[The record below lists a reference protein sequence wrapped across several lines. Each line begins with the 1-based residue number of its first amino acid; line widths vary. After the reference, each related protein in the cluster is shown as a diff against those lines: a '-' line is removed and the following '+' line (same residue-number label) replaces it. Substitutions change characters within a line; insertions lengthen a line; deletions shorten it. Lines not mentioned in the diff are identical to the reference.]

1 MKTEQLKTAYSN
13 ISPIVCLLH
22 LFILLIISLFIG
34 AADGFAK
41 EISGYVRTS
50 SGSGI
55 EGVNVTFDNVR
66 STTTNESGYYSIGIP
81 NSWSGTSI
89 PTKDGFNFN
98 PASLSYVNVTSNLS
112 NQDYIGTQVHQANT
126 ISGYVRTSSG
136 GGINEVTLTFS
147 NGGGTDTTNSSGYC
161 SHEIAYGWSG
171 TVTPTKEDYIFD
183 PASRSYSNVT
193 TNQSNQD
200 YTGTQA
206 QPDRTISGY
215 VRTSSGNGFS
225 GVTVTFGNGGGTDT
239 TNSSGYYS
247 RNVTSGWSG
256 TVTPTREGYRFTPV
270 SRSYSDVTNNQS
282 NQNYTINTVNKLLSI
297 TINIVGS
304 GNVEIE
310 PEKNYYS
317 KGSLITMTAT
327 ANSGWLFSEWSGG
340 LDSPDNPERIFINS
354 DMTITAVFLAD
365 YDNDG
370 VSNKEENAGPI
381 DGDGNNDGILD
392 SLQSNVS
399 SLAIDNATDY
409 VVLETPPGTSIKNCK
424 AVIEPPDNNYPSG
437 VDFSYGFFS
446 FTVAGIRIG
455 GSTSVTFY
463 FPSEITFNTYS
474 KYGPTPDDPFDHW
487 YEFIFDGQTG
497 AKLNK
502 NNITL
507 HFIDGKRG
515 DDDLTENGIIVD
527 IGGPGVKAILPSEFN
542 SQSDGGGGDGYGCF
556 VGCLL

>member
-1 MKTEQLKTAYSN
+1 MKTERLKSVHSIKT
-13 ISPIVCLLH
+13 PKTCLFKY
-22 LFILLIISLFIG
+22 LFIFLIFLLSVG
-34 AADGFAK
+34 ATHGFAK
-41 EISGYVRTS
+41 TISGHVRTS

-55 EGVNVTFDNVR
+55 DGV
-66 STTTNESGYYSIGIP
+66 
-81 NSWSGTSI
+81 
-89 PTKDGFNFN
+89 
-98 PASLSYVNVTSNLS
+98 
-112 NQDYIGTQVHQANT
+112 T
-126 ISGYVRTSSG
+126 I
-136 GGINEVTLTFS
+136 TFS
-147 NGGGTDTTNSSGYC
+147 NGEESTETNSSGYYK
-161 SHEIAYGWSG
+161 EKIKKGWSG
-171 TVTPTKEDYIFD
+171 TATPSKYGYSFS
-183 PASRSYSNVT
+183 PASRSYSKVT
-193 TNQSNQD
+193 SDKKNQD

-206 QPDRTISGY
+206 QRTISGY
-215 VRTSSGNGFS
+215 VRTSSGNAFS
-225 GVTVTFGNGGGTDT
+225 GVTVTFNNGGGTDT

-247 RNVTSGWSG
+247 REVRYGWSG
-256 TVTPTREGYRFTPV
+256 TVTPARGGYRFVPV
-270 SRSYSDVTNNQS
+270 SRSYINVTADQLNQDFTDNPGS
-282 NQNYTINTVNKLLSI
+282 RLFSV

-304 GNVEIE
+304 GNVKIA
-310 PEKNYYS
+310 PDKDYYA

-327 ANSGWLFSEWSGG
+327 AKSGWLFSEWRGA
-340 LDSPDNPERIFINS
+340 LDSSDNPESISINS
-354 DMTITAVFLAD
+354 DMTITAVFIAD

-527 IGGPGVKAILPSEFN
+527 IGGPGVKANISPEFD
-542 SQSDGGGGDGYGCF
+542 STSDAGGGDGYGCF
-556 VGCLL
+556 VGGLL